1 MTTRA
6 GERAPE
12 AVAFGHRVRELRH
25 AHGWTQEQL
34 AEEAA
39 LTPVQLSRIE
49 NGANEPK
56 LTTILKLAKA
66 FDIDAATLLAGFT
79 RSVLKRMRL

>member
-1 MTTRA
+1 MTIRTG
-6 GERAPE
+6 GERVPE
-12 AVAFGHRVRELRH
+12 AVAFGKRVREQRI

-34 AEEAA
+34 AERAG

-56 LTTILKLAKA
+56 LRTIIRISRALQVSCG
-66 FDIDAATLLAGFT
+66 DLLNC
-79 RSVLKRMRL
+79 